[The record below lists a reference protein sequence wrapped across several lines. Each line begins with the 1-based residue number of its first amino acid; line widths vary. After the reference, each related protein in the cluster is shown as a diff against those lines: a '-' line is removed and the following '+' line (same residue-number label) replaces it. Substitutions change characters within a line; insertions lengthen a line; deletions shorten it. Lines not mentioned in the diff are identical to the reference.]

1 MQLKEYLKKNKIS
14 KEDFATSVGASYG
27 SVIKWTYG
35 GRFPRP
41 QALQKIHELTEGQ
54 VTAYDFIQQVQ
65 K

>member
-1 MQLKEYLKKNKIS
+1 MTLKEYLKSNKIS
-14 KEDFATSVGASYG
+14 REDFAKEIGASYG

-41 QALQKIHELTEGQ
+41 QTLQKIHELTNGK
-54 VTAYDFIQQVQ
+54 VTAYDFIQQVS